1 MPSDETR
8 NKILNEATAMFLR
21 EGFLKTN
28 LDTLSQMLF
37 VSKRTIYKIF
47 GSKKGLYRECI
58 KRIINSV
65 EHEDEINIRKDEKS
79 INNIREF
86 VESHSTGELM
96 LMEQA
101 LNDLNK
107 YFPDIYEE
115 CLKSSEQ
122 KRMAR
127 LVEQIKE
134 GQRNGDIL
142 SSINP
147 EIVAV
152 IIQEMIKNRI
162 TPINRNYLSND
173 SVYLRSEIFTE
184 LMRIFLRGLLS
195 EKKIKEYDD
204 NIT

>member
-1 MPSDETR
+1 MPSNEIR
-8 NKILNEATAMFLR
+8 NRILNEATAMFLR
-21 EGFLKTN
+21 EGFQKTN

-86 VESHSTGELM
+86 MESHSTGELM

-162 TPINRNYLSND
+162 TPINRNYASND

>member
-28 LDTLSQMLF
+28 LDTLSQMIF

-86 VESHSTGELM
+86 MESHSTGELM

-134 GQRNGDIL
+134 GQQNGDIL

-162 TPINRNYLSND
+162 TPINRNYGSND

>member
-1 MPSDETR
+1 MPSDEIR
-8 NKILNEATAMFLR
+8 NRILNEATAMFLR
-21 EGFLKTN
+21 EGFQKTN

-37 VSKRTIYKIF
+37 VSKRTVYKIF

-58 KRIINSV
+58 KRIITNV
-65 EHEDEINIRKDEKS
+65 EYEDELNIRKNEES
-79 INNIREF
+79 INNIRDF
-86 VESHSTGELM
+86 IESHSSGELL

-134 GQRNGDIL
+134 GQRNGDIYP
-142 SSINP
+142 SVNP
-147 EIVAV
+147 EIVAI
-152 IIQEMIKNRI
+152 IIQQMIKNRI
-162 TPINRNYLSND
+162 TPNDGNSN
-173 SVYLRSEIFTE
+173 SNPNIYLRSEIFTE

-195 EKKIKEYDD
+195 EKKIQEYDD

>member
-28 LDTLSQMLF
+28 LDTLSQMIF

-86 VESHSTGELM
+86 MESHSTGELM
-96 LMEQA
+96 LSNA
-101 LNDLNK
+101 
-107 YFPDIYEE
+107 
-115 CLKSSEQ
+115 SS
-122 KRMAR
+122 
-127 LVEQIKE
+127 
-134 GQRNGDIL
+134 
-142 SSINP
+142 
-147 EIVAV
+147 
-152 IIQEMIKNRI
+152 
-162 TPINRNYLSND
+162 
-173 SVYLRSEIFTE
+173 
-184 LMRIFLRGLLS
+184 
-195 EKKIKEYDD
+195 
-204 NIT
+204 

>member
-28 LDTLSQMLF
+28 LDTLSQMIF

-65 EHEDEINIRKDEKS
+65 EHEDEINIRKNEKS

-86 VESHSTGELM
+86 MESHSTGELM

-134 GQRNGDIL
+134 GQQNGDIL

-162 TPINRNYLSND
+162 TPINRNYGSND

>member
-58 KRIINSV
+58 KLIVTNV
-65 EHEDEINIRKDEKS
+65 EHEDELNIQKNERC

-86 VESHSTGELM
+86 MESHSTGEFM
-96 LMEQA
+96 LMEQT

-134 GQRNGDIL
+134 GQQNGDIL

-162 TPINRNYLSND
+162 TPINRNYGSND

>member
-86 VESHSTGELM
+86 MESHSTGELM

-134 GQRNGDIL
+134 GQQNGDIL

-162 TPINRNYLSND
+162 TPINRNYGSND

>member
-1 MPSDETR
+1 MPSDEIR
-8 NKILNEATAMFLR
+8 NRILNEATAMFLR
-21 EGFLKTN
+21 EGFQKTN

-86 VESHSTGELM
+86 MESHSTGELM

-162 TPINRNYLSND
+162 TPINRNYASND

-195 EKKIKEYDD
+195 EKRIQEYDD